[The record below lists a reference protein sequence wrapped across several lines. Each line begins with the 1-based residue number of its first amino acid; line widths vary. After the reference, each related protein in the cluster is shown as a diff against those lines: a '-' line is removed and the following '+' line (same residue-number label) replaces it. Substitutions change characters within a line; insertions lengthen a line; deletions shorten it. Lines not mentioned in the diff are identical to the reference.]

1 MKKLLSI
8 LMLVGLMAFAL
19 CGCGGG
25 GEEAAPAEEGAE
37 TTAEAMSGEISVVV
51 REDGSG
57 TRDAFNELMGL
68 IDENDNDLTY
78 AGAEVTN
85 STSVVM
91 STVAGNP
98 QAIGYISLGSL
109 SDEVKAIKV
118 DGAEPTVDNVKSGTY
133 KVSRPFNVA
142 YAEGSLSDVAQD
154 FMNYVMSA
162 EGQAII
168 EEEGYISVAEGAES
182 YTGSG
187 MSGKVTLAGSTS
199 VSPVM
204 EVLADE
210 YKALNP
216 DVTIEIQQ
224 TGSSAGISSAIEG
237 ACDIGMSSRE
247 LDEEEASALTSTQ
260 IALDGIAVIVNNENP
275 ITDLT
280 TDQIHSIFVGDVLD
294 WGELQ

>member
-1 MKKLLSI
+1 MKKLMSI

-25 GEEAAPAEEGAE
+25 EEPAATEEGAD

-57 TRDAFNELMGL
+57 TRDAFNELMGV

-78 AGAEVTN
+78 EGAEVTN
-85 STSVVM
+85 STSVAM

-109 SDEVKAIKV
+109 SDEVKALNV
-118 DGAEPTVDNVKSGTY
+118 DGAEPTVENVKSGTY

-142 YAEGSLSDVAQD
+142 YVEGSLSDVAQD

-162 EGQAII
+162 EGQAVI

-216 DVTIEIQQ
+216 NVTIEIQQ

-247 LDEEEASALTSTQ
+247 LDETEAAELTSTQ

-275 ITDLT
+275 ISDLT
-280 TDQIHSIFVGDVLD
+280 TDQIRSIFVGDVLD
-294 WGELQ
+294 WSELQ

>member
-1 MKKLLSI
+1 MKKLMSI

-25 GEEAAPAEEGAE
+25 EEPAATEEGAD

-57 TRDAFNELMGL
+57 TRDAFNELMGV

-78 AGAEVTN
+78 EGAEVTN
-85 STSVVM
+85 STSVAM

-109 SDEVKAIKV
+109 SDEVKALNV
-118 DGAEPTVDNVKSGTY
+118 DGAEPTVENVKSGTY

-142 YAEGSLSDVAQD
+142 YVEGSLSDVAQD

-162 EGQAII
+162 EGQAVI

-247 LDEEEASALTSTQ
+247 LDETEAAELTSTQ

-275 ITDLT
+275 ISDLT
-280 TDQIHSIFVGDVLD
+280 TDQIRSIFVGDVVD
-294 WGELQ
+294 WSELQ